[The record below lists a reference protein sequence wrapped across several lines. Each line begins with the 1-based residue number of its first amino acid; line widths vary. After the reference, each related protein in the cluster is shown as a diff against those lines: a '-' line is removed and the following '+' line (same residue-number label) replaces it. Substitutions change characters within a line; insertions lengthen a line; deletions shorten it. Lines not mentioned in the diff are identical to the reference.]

1 MAGGWQG
8 DRAAFSSLR
17 NRSAGLFGD
26 LGCSSPADL
35 DDLLAAFPPG
45 FGKLQRQTH
54 IRLRQREHSNEGLR
68 HVGFSRSEEHTSE
81 LQSLMRISYAVFCL
95 KKKTQ
100 IQTKHQ

>member
-35 DDLLAAFPPG
+35 ADLLAAFPPG

-54 IRLRQREHSNEGLR
+54 LSLRQREHSNEGLR
-68 HVGFSRSEEHTSE
+68 TVGFSGFLYAVCAISAAHAKLARSEERRVG
-81 LQSLMRISYAVFCL
+81 Q
-95 KKKTQ
+95 
-100 IQTKHQ
+100 